1 MINEGMVAVLS
12 NLENAYVKRGYCV
25 VSRNIDVN
33 WLTGI
38 QWHLITVPTLHITHY
53 LNIPKGYYGQ
63 RGSAL

>member
-53 LNIPKGYYGQ
+53 TLFEHTE
-63 RGSAL
+63 RVLWAAW